1 MDNLSLM
8 DWVDFS
14 HYEFPSFSHQ
24 LRTFV
29 TNGTDSI
36 FRTFVTNFRT
46 FVTVLR
52 TFVTNLRTFV
62 TNSEIPPR
70 YLYYIQRNF
79 EGLGETENKDYKI
92 TYKIIIKY
100 QILFFEFFDYFLRV
114 NRYSL
119 DVPIQ

>member
-1 MDNLSLM
+1 MNKKTDSENES
-8 DWVDFS
+8 VFS
-14 HYEFPSFSHQ
+14 SFSLQ

-29 TNGTDSI
+29 TNL
-36 FRTFVTNFRT
+36 RTFVTN
-46 FVTVLR
+46 LR

-100 QILFFEFFDYFLRV
+100 QFLFFEIFDYFLR
-114 NRYSL
+114 L
-119 DVPIQ
+119 K

>member
-1 MDNLSLM
+1 M
-8 DWVDFS
+8 DFS

-62 TNSEIPPR
+62 TNKIFPSSYP
-70 YLYYIQRNF
+70 YYVQKNF
-79 EGLGETENKDYKI
+79 DHFGKTENKDYKI

-100 QILFFEFFDYFLRV
+100 QFLFFEILDFF
-114 NRYSL
+114 
-119 DVPIQ
+119 

>member
-1 MDNLSLM
+1 MDNLRMM
-8 DWVDFS
+8 DGVDFS

-29 TNGTDSI
+29 TNCTDCI

-52 TFVTNLRTFV
+52 TFVTNFRTFV
-62 TNSEIPPR
+62 TNSKNIPR
-70 YLYYIQRNF
+70 YPYYIQKNF

-100 QILFFEFFDYFLRV
+100 QILFFEIFDYFLR
-114 NRYSL
+114 L
-119 DVPIQ
+119 K

>member
-1 MDNLSLM
+1 MNKKTD
-8 DWVDFS
+8 
-14 HYEFPSFSHQ
+14 SFSESVFTSFSLQ
-24 LRTFV
+24 LRTFFS
-29 TNGTDSI
+29 NL
-36 FRTFVTNFRT
+36 RT

-100 QILFFEFFDYFLRV
+100 QIMFFEIFDYFLR
-114 NRYSL
+114 L
-119 DVPIQ
+119 K